1 MKDLREHTENP
12 NIVLHENSSGYIVQ
26 CPECGEILISFGN
39 VLTSVN
45 EKGFKNLH
53 NALNNILKELELH
66 TVEMH
71 RGEKKVIVATPLE
84 NLNLS
89 FNPGDF
95 ENVIELFDQAKL
107 MLEIKN
113 III

>member
-12 NIVLHENSSGYIVQ
+12 TIVLHENSSGYIVQ

-45 EKGFKNLH
+45 ENGFKNLH

-71 RGEKKVIVATPLE
+71 RKEKKVIVATPLE

>member
-1 MKDLREHTENP
+1 MFFDFWRRAAHRRQNSKKVLNEN
-12 NIVLHENSSGYIVQ
+12 
-26 CPECGEILISFGN
+26 
-39 VLTSVN
+39 
-45 EKGFKNLH
+45 GFKNLH

-71 RGEKKVIVATPLE
+71 SGEKKVIVATPLE